1 VRIALGKHHQ
11 VRQQLQPN
19 PGRPSMSLSIRRILV
34 AVADG
39 TAHRVTR
46 RAGELALESGA
57 KIELF
62 SVVRPELKVVGLPN
76 ATLVQLNRSILESR
90 QRELDGLARGLRRRG
105 LDVVCTVV
113 THDSLS
119 ESIEYRLHE
128 APADIVAI
136 EAHKHHL
143 LARWFLLHSDYD
155 LIRHCPVPLLIVKGF
170 RRSSRR
176 PILAAID
183 PWHQND
189 RPASLDGR
197 IVDAARTMAE
207 LQRVSMHSVHAYRP
221 LMDFVTG
228 SAFAPVAIPVSAR
241 DEAAQTAMIR
251 RHFKAFNTA
260 HRIAPRLSHLE
271 MGDPMYVLP
280 EVARS
285 IRAQMVVM
293 GAIARSRI
301 DRLFLGSTA
310 EQVLDALPCDVLI
323 VKPKSSAQR
332 SAVVANARKIGRRVA
347 GVAALHVPNTGSGA
361 WL

>member
-1 VRIALGKHHQ
+1 
-11 VRQQLQPN
+11 
-19 PGRPSMSLSIRRILV
+19 MSLPIRRILV

-39 TAHRVTR
+39 TARRVTR
-46 RAGELALESGA
+46 RAADLALESGA

-62 SVVRPELKVVGLPN
+62 SVVRPELRVVGIPG
-76 ATLVQLNRSILESR
+76 AALVQINRAIIDNR
-90 QRELDGLARGLRRRG
+90 QRQLDTLARSLRRRG

-136 EAHKHHL
+136 EAHKHRL

-155 LIRHCPVPLLIVKGF
+155 LIRHCPVPLLIVKGA
-170 RRSSRR
+170 RRAGRR

-189 RPASLDGR
+189 KPASLDRR

-207 LQRVSMHSVHAYRP
+207 LQRVSLHSVHAYQP
-221 LMDFVTG
+221 LMDFVG
-228 SAFAPVAIPVSAR
+228 GCAFAPVAIPVSAR
-241 DEAAQTAMIR
+241 DEGAQTAMIR
-251 RHFKAFNTA
+251 RHFKAFNA
-260 HRIAPRLSHLE
+260 GVRIAPRQSHLE

-280 EVARS
+280 TVARS
-285 IRAQMVVM
+285 IKAQMVVM

-323 VKPKSSAQR
+323 VKPKTSVQR
-332 SAVVANARKIGRRVA
+332 SALVASARRIGRRVA
-347 GVAALHVPNTGSGA
+347 RVAALPMPNTGSGA

>member
-1 VRIALGKHHQ
+1 
-11 VRQQLQPN
+11 
-19 PGRPSMSLSIRRILV
+19 MSLRLRRILV

-39 TAHRVTR
+39 TARRVTR
-46 RAGELALESGA
+46 RAGDLALESGA

-62 SVVRPELKVVGLPN
+62 SVVRPELRVVGIPN
-76 ATLVQLNRSILESR
+76 ATLVQINRAILDTR
-90 QRELDGLARGLRRRG
+90 QRELDTLARGLRRRG
-105 LDVVCTVV
+105 VDVVCTVV

-128 APADIVAI
+128 APADVVAI
-136 EAHKHHL
+136 EAHKHGL

-155 LIRHCPVPLLIVKGF
+155 LIRHCPVPLLIVKGV
-170 RRSSRR
+170 RRASRR

-189 RPASLDGR
+189 KPASLDGR

-207 LQRVSMHSVHAYRP
+207 LQKVSLHSVHAYQP
-221 LMDFVTG
+221 LLDFVTG
-228 SAFAPVAIPVSAR
+228 SAFAPIAIPVSAC
-241 DEAAQTAMIR
+241 DEGAQMAMIR
-251 RHFKAFNTA
+251 RHFKAFNSA
-260 HRIAPRLSHLE
+260 HRIAPRLSHLK

-280 EVARS
+280 TVARS
-285 IRAQMVVM
+285 LSAQMVVM

-301 DRLFLGSTA
+301 DRLLIGSTT

-323 VKPKSSAQR
+323 VKPKTSGQR
-332 SAVVANARKIGRRVA
+332 SALVANARRIGRREA
-347 GVAALHVPNTGSGA
+347 GVVALRRRNTGSGA

>member
-1 VRIALGKHHQ
+1 
-11 VRQQLQPN
+11 
-19 PGRPSMSLSIRRILV
+19 MSLPIRRILV

-39 TAHRVTR
+39 TARRVTR
-46 RAGELALESGA
+46 RAGDLALESGA

-62 SVVRPELKVVGLPN
+62 SVVRPELRVVGIPN
-76 ATLVQLNRSILESR
+76 STLVQINRAIVDTR
-90 QRELDGLARGLRRRG
+90 QRDLDTLARGLRRRG

-136 EAHKHHL
+136 EAHKHRL

-155 LIRHCPVPLLIVKGF
+155 LIRHCPVPLLIVKGVRRAS
-170 RRSSRR
+170 RRS
-176 PILAAID
+176 ILAAVD

-189 RPASLDGR
+189 KPASLDGR
-197 IVDAARTMAE
+197 IVDAARTIAQ
-207 LQRVSMHSVHAYRP
+207 LQHVPLHSVHAYQP
-221 LMDFVTG
+221 LMDCVAG
-228 SAFAPVAIPVSAR
+228 SAFAPVATPISVR
-241 DEAAQTAMIR
+241 DEVVAHTAMIR

-260 HRIAPRLSHLE
+260 SRIAPRQSHLE

-280 EVARS
+280 TVARS
-285 IRAQMVVM
+285 IKAQMVVM

-323 VKPKSSAQR
+323 IKPKTRGRR
-332 SAVVANARKIGRRVA
+332 SALVANARSVGKRVQAIG
-347 GVAALHVPNTGSGA
+347 ALRAPTRTRAHGSEQRLSGR
-361 WL
+361 

>member
-1 VRIALGKHHQ
+1 
-11 VRQQLQPN
+11 
-19 PGRPSMSLSIRRILV
+19 MSLPIRRILV

-39 TAHRVTR
+39 TARRVTR
-46 RAGELALESGA
+46 RAGDLALESGA

-62 SVVRPELKVVGLPN
+62 SVVRPELRVVGIPD
-76 ATLVQLNRSILESR
+76 ATLVQINRAILDTR
-90 QRELDGLARGLRRRG
+90 QRELDTLARGLRRRG

-136 EAHKHHL
+136 EAHKHRL

-155 LIRHCPVPLLIVKGF
+155 LIRHCPVPLLIVKGV
-170 RRSSRR
+170 RRASSG

-183 PWHQND
+183 PWHRSD
-189 RPASLDGR
+189 KPASLEGR
-197 IVDAARTMAE
+197 IVDAARTMAG
-207 LQRVSMHSVHAYRP
+207 LQKVSLHSVHAYQP

-228 SAFAPVAIPVSAR
+228 SAFAPIAIPVSAR
-241 DEAAQTAMIR
+241 DEGAQTAMIR
-251 RHFKAFNTA
+251 RHFKAFNSS

-271 MGDPMYVLP
+271 MGDPTYVLP
-280 EVARS
+280 TVARS
-285 IRAQMVVM
+285 IKAQMVVM

-323 VKPKSSAQR
+323 VKPKTSGRR
-332 SAVVANARKIGRRVA
+332 STLVANARRVSRRVP
-347 GVAALHVPNTGSGA
+347 GVGALRIPNTGVGA

>member
-1 VRIALGKHHQ
+1 
-11 VRQQLQPN
+11 
-19 PGRPSMSLSIRRILV
+19 MSLPLRRILV

-39 TAHRVTR
+39 TARRVAR
-46 RAGELALESGA
+46 RAGDLALESGA

-62 SVVRPELKVVGLPN
+62 SVVRPELRVVGVPN
-76 ATLVQLNRSILESR
+76 ATLVQINRAILDTR
-90 QRELDGLARGLRRRG
+90 QRELETLAQGLRRRG
-105 LDVVCTVV
+105 IEVVCTVV

-128 APADIVAI
+128 APADLVAI

-143 LARWFLLHSDYD
+143 VGRWFLLHSDYD
-155 LIRHCPVPLLIVKGF
+155 LIRHCPAPLLIVKGAQ
-170 RRSSRR
+170 RASRR

-183 PWHQND
+183 PWHKD
-189 RPASLDGR
+189 DKPASLDAR

-207 LQRVSMHSVHAYRP
+207 LQKVSLHSVHAYQP

-241 DEAAQTAMIR
+241 DEVAQTAVIR

-280 EVARS
+280 TVARS
-285 IRAQMVVM
+285 IKAQMVVM

-310 EQVLDALPCDVLI
+310 EQVLDALPCDVLVI
-323 VKPKSSAQR
+323 KPKAKGQG
-332 SAVVANARKIGRRVA
+332 AALLANARRVARRVPVIGA
-347 GVAALHVPNTGSGA
+347 SRVKTRTRTQGFEQPSGK
-361 WL
+361 

>member
-1 VRIALGKHHQ
+1 
-11 VRQQLQPN
+11 
-19 PGRPSMSLSIRRILV
+19 MSLPIRRILV

-39 TAHRVTR
+39 TARRVTR
-46 RAGELALESGA
+46 RAGDLALKSDA

-62 SVVRPELKVVGLPN
+62 SVVRPELRVVGLPN
-76 ATLVQLNRSILESR
+76 ATLVQINRAIVDNR
-90 QRELDGLARGLRRRG
+90 QRELDTLARGLRRRG

-136 EAHKHHL
+136 EAHKHRL

-155 LIRHCPVPLLIVKGF
+155 LIRHCPVPLLIVKGV
-170 RRSSRR
+170 RRASSG

-183 PWHQND
+183 PWHHND
-189 RPASLDGR
+189 KPASLDRR
-197 IVDAARTMAE
+197 IVDAGRTMAQ
-207 LQRVSMHSVHAYRP
+207 LQHVSLHSVHAYQP

-241 DEAAQTAMIR
+241 DEVALTAMTR

-260 HRIAPRLSHLE
+260 HRIAPRQSHLE

-280 EVARS
+280 TVARS
-285 IRAQMVVM
+285 IKAQMVVM

-323 VKPKSSAQR
+323 VKPKTSGQRSALVASAQR
-332 SAVVANARKIGRRVA
+332 IGRRVA
-347 GVAALHVPNTGSGA
+347 RVAALPMPNTGSGA